1 MNSGLTKGVV
11 AIPSVIKI
19 EPTYL
24 TEKSGKWLLLVN
36 KSQKYHTRTAID
48 QITNDTIFPDF
59 YVDIFGRAN
68 WYNINTSLVTYAVTL
83 QKLNTP
89 STI

>member
-1 MNSGLTKGVV
+1 MVTISK
-11 AIPSVIKI
+11 
-19 EPTYL
+19 
-24 TEKSGKWLLLVN
+24 

-48 QITNDTIFPDF
+48 QITNDTIFLDF

-68 WYNINTSLVTYAVTL
+68 WYNINTSLVTYAFTL